1 MNAIKETVSALSA
14 VVIVLGAFSTLVP
27 SKAYIKPIRFLF
39 AAIIL
44 LTAVSCFSIDIKLED
59 FKIHNV
65 GSSYAYYDT
74 DQALLTATED
84 NLVKSIGDI
93 LKGIEIEFNEIS
105 VNMNIT
111 EGRRISI
118 NGINIFLDK
127 AQSGRRQEIRNT
139 VKEKTG
145 VYPTLIFV

>member
-27 SKAYIKPIRFLF
+27 GKAYIKPIRFLF
-39 AAIIL
+39 SAIIL

-59 FKIHNV
+59 FNIHNV
-65 GSSYAYYDT
+65 GSNYSYYDT
-74 DQALLTATED
+74 DKALLTATED
-84 NLVKSIGDI
+84 NLVKNIEQI
-93 LKGIEIEFNEIS
+93 LKGMEIEFNDIS

-127 AQSGRRQEIRNT
+127 AQSGKRQEIRNK
-139 VKEKTG
+139 VKENTG
-145 VYPTLIFV
+145 IYPTLIFL